1 MPLFIMTDYQIIK
14 RQKAVEVL
22 ERFKQYPTRT
32 LARVLFTEA
41 PELFISI
48 DNARCY
54 LRYYRGKHGEPN
66 RRRLKMR
73 DYVQPL

>member
-1 MPLFIMTDYQIIK
+1 MTDYQIIK
-14 RQKAVEVL
+14 RQKALEVL

-32 LARVLFTEA
+32 IARVLFTEA

-54 LRYYRGKHGEPN
+54 LRYYRGKHGDSN
-66 RRRLKMR
+66 RKRLTIR
-73 DYVQPL
+73 DYVQSL